1 MHLLSGESVSPS
13 ELRCSILEEK
23 ENLVQP
29 ELTAEPVI
37 TLSKQRTKK
46 PADTMFAAHC
56 RTHLITKTSEATNR
70 NGSELCD
77 VCHYVFKSTEHLSM
91 HKLVHTRL
99 KCYIC
104 TMCNIG
110 YNNDIDYDTHIR
122 THFKFRPF
130 HCEICEKSYTMRK
143 CLKVHMRKHTGEF
156 YYTCDKCD
164 FTSNTNSSF
173 AQHKK
178 RQHPSTKPF
187 KCDTCDYAAIGKSS
201 LTRHLITHTGEK
213 PYCCGQY
220 EYRCNKL

>member
-70 NGSELCD
+70 NGSEL
-77 VCHYVFKSTEHLSM
+77 
-91 HKLVHTRL
+91 
-99 KCYIC
+99 
-104 TMCNIG
+104 
-110 YNNDIDYDTHIR
+110 
-122 THFKFRPF
+122 PF

-143 CLKVHMRKHTGEF
+143 CLKVHTRKHTGEF

-220 EYRCNKL
+220 EYRCNKLGNLNKHKKQMHSM